1 VLIALKLIKFFSKMN
16 KKLFVI
22 FLSLIGTGTASIM
35 VSGIKLL
42 SQDLNPFMIA
52 FYRCLFGVI
61 IMLPFMIYNYPE
73 AWKTHNIK
81 LQFVRSAINVYSMIS
96 WFTAIGTLQ
105 LEKAAAIGFTTP
117 LFTTILAII
126 FLGEVIRIQR
136 ITALIIGFIGILVV
150 IRPGYIPFESGA
162 LWLLSAAITF
172 SIVIIIVK
180 KLTEKDS
187 SLTTAF
193 YQMAFMVPPTFL
205 IALFFWESININQ
218 FLLFIFVAIAG
229 FITQF
234 SFAQCLKMA
243 ETTFI
248 MPIQFTKLIWL
259 SLIGY
264 FFFMEVPD
272 IWTWIGASIIFSS
285 ILFIAY
291 REAINK
297 NSLLKTK
304 KVDKLISNY

>member
-1 VLIALKLIKFFSKMN
+1 MN
-16 KKLFVI
+16 KKLLVI
-22 FLSLIGTGTASIM
+22 FLSLIGTGTAAIM

-42 SQDLNPFMIA
+42 SQDLNPFIIA

-136 ITALIIGFIGILVV
+136 ITALIVGFIGILVV

-193 YQMAFMVPPTFL
+193 YQMAFMVPPTFF
-205 IALFFWESININQ
+205 IALFFWESINISQ

>member
-1 VLIALKLIKFFSKMN
+1 MN

-22 FLSLIGTGTASIM
+22 LLSLLGTGTAAIM

-136 ITALIIGFIGILVV
+136 ITALIVGFIGILVV

-193 YQMAFMVPPTFL
+193 YQMAFMVPPTFF

-218 FLLFIFVAIAG
+218 LLLFIFVAIAG

>member
-1 VLIALKLIKFFSKMN
+1 MN

-22 FLSLIGTGTASIM
+22 FLSLIGTGTAAIM

-42 SQDLNPFMIA
+42 SQDLNPFIIA

-193 YQMAFMVPPTFL
+193 YQMAFMVPPTFF
-205 IALFFWESININQ
+205 IALFFWESINISQ
-218 FLLFIFVAIAG
+218 ILLFIFVAIAG

>member
-1 VLIALKLIKFFSKMN
+1 MN

-22 FLSLIGTGTASIM
+22 LLSLLGTGTAAIM

-42 SQDLNPFMIA
+42 SQDLNPFIIA

-136 ITALIIGFIGILVV
+136 ITALIVGFIGILVV

-162 LWLLSAAITF
+162 LWLLTAAITF

-193 YQMAFMVPPTFL
+193 YQMAFMVPPTFF

>member
-1 VLIALKLIKFFSKMN
+1 MN

-22 FLSLIGTGTASIM
+22 LLSLLGTGTAAIM

-42 SQDLNPFMIA
+42 SQDLNPFIIA

-136 ITALIIGFIGILVV
+136 ITALIVGFIGILVV

-193 YQMAFMVPPTFL
+193 YQMAFMVPPTFF

-297 NSLLKTK
+297 NILLKTK

>member
-1 VLIALKLIKFFSKMN
+1 MN

-22 FLSLIGTGTASIM
+22 LLSLLGTGTAAIM

-42 SQDLNPFMIA
+42 SQDLNPFIIA

-136 ITALIIGFIGILVV
+136 ITALIVGFIGILVV

-193 YQMAFMVPPTFL
+193 YQMAFMVPPTFF

-272 IWTWIGASIIFSS
+272 IWTWIGASIIFTS

>member
-1 VLIALKLIKFFSKMN
+1 MN

-22 FLSLIGTGTASIM
+22 LLSLLGTGTAAIM

-42 SQDLNPFMIA
+42 SQDLNPFIIA

-61 IMLPFMIYNYPE
+61 IMLPFMIYNYQE

-136 ITALIIGFIGILVV
+136 ITALIVGFIGILVV

-193 YQMAFMVPPTFL
+193 YQMAFMVPPTFF

>member
-1 VLIALKLIKFFSKMN
+1 MN

-22 FLSLIGTGTASIM
+22 LLSLLGTGTAAIM

-42 SQDLNPFMIA
+42 SQDLNPFIIA

-136 ITALIIGFIGILVV
+136 ITALIVGFIGILVV

-193 YQMAFMVPPTFL
+193 YQMAFMVPPTFF

-264 FFFMEVPD
+264 FLFMEVPD

-297 NSLLKTK
+297 NSLLNTK

>member
-1 VLIALKLIKFFSKMN
+1 MN

-22 FLSLIGTGTASIM
+22 LLSLLGTGTAAIM

-42 SQDLNPFMIA
+42 SQDLNPFIIA

-136 ITALIIGFIGILVV
+136 ITALIVGFIGILVV

-193 YQMAFMVPPTFL
+193 YQMAFMVPPTFF

-218 FLLFIFVAIAG
+218 ILLFIFVAIAG

>member
-1 VLIALKLIKFFSKMN
+1 M
-16 KKLFVI
+16 
-22 FLSLIGTGTASIM
+22 LSLLGTGTAAIM

-42 SQDLNPFMIA
+42 SQDLNPFIIA

-136 ITALIIGFIGILVV
+136 ITALIVGFIGILVV

-193 YQMAFMVPPTFL
+193 YQMAFMVPPTFF

>member
-1 VLIALKLIKFFSKMN
+1 MN

-22 FLSLIGTGTASIM
+22 LLSLLGTGTAAIM

-42 SQDLNPFMIA
+42 SQDLNPFIIA

-61 IMLPFMIYNYPE
+61 IMFPFMIYNYPE

-136 ITALIIGFIGILVV
+136 ITALIVGFIGILVV

-193 YQMAFMVPPTFL
+193 YQMAFMVPPTFF

>member
-1 VLIALKLIKFFSKMN
+1 MN

-22 FLSLIGTGTASIM
+22 LLSLLGTGTAAIM

-42 SQDLNPFMIA
+42 SQDLNPFIIA

-96 WFTAIGTLQ
+96 WFTAIGTLK

-136 ITALIIGFIGILVV
+136 ITALIVGFIGILVV

-193 YQMAFMVPPTFL
+193 YQMAFMVPPTFF

>member
-1 VLIALKLIKFFSKMN
+1 MN

-22 FLSLIGTGTASIM
+22 FLSLLGTGTAAIM

-61 IMLPFMIYNYPE
+61 IMLPFMIYYYPE

-81 LQFVRSAINVYSMIS
+81 LQFVRCAINVYSMIS

-126 FLGEVIRIQR
+126 FLGEIIRIQR
-136 ITALIIGFIGILVV
+136 ITALIVGFIGILVV

-193 YQMAFMVPPTFL
+193 YQMAFMVPPTFF

>member
-1 VLIALKLIKFFSKMN
+1 MN

-22 FLSLIGTGTASIM
+22 FLSLIGTGTAAIM

-81 LQFVRSAINVYSMIS
+81 LQFVRCAINVYSMIS

-218 FLLFIFVAIAG
+218 ILLFIFVAIAG

>member
-1 VLIALKLIKFFSKMN
+1 MN

-22 FLSLIGTGTASIM
+22 FLSLIGTGTAAIM

-42 SQDLNPFMIA
+42 SQDLNPFIIA

-136 ITALIIGFIGILVV
+136 ITALIVGFIGILVV
-150 IRPGYIPFESGA
+150 VRPGYIPFESGA

-218 FLLFIFVAIAG
+218 ILLFIFVAIAG

-304 KVDKLISNY
+304 RVDKIISNY

>member
-1 VLIALKLIKFFSKMN
+1 MN

-22 FLSLIGTGTASIM
+22 FLSLIGTGTAAIM

-42 SQDLNPFMIA
+42 SQDLNPFIIA

-136 ITALIIGFIGILVV
+136 ITALIVGFIGILVV

-193 YQMAFMVPPTFL
+193 YQMAFMVPPTFF
-205 IALFFWESININQ
+205 IALFFWESINISQ

-304 KVDKLISNY
+304 RVDKIISNY

>member
-1 VLIALKLIKFFSKMN
+1 MN

-22 FLSLIGTGTASIM
+22 FLSLIGTGTAAIM

-42 SQDLNPFMIA
+42 SQDLNPFIIA

-136 ITALIIGFIGILVV
+136 ITALIVGFIGILVV

-162 LWLLSAAITF
+162 IWLLSAAITF

-193 YQMAFMVPPTFL
+193 YQMAFMVPPTFF

>member
-1 VLIALKLIKFFSKMN
+1 MN

-22 FLSLIGTGTASIM
+22 LLSLLGTCTAAIM

-42 SQDLNPFMIA
+42 SQDLNPFIIA

-136 ITALIIGFIGILVV
+136 ITALIVGFIGILVV

-193 YQMAFMVPPTFL
+193 YQMAFMVPPTFF
-205 IALFFWESININQ
+205 IALFFWESINISQ
-218 FLLFIFVAIAG
+218 FFLFIFVAIAG

-272 IWTWIGASIIFSS
+272 IWPWIGASIIFSS

>member
-1 VLIALKLIKFFSKMN
+1 MN

-22 FLSLIGTGTASIM
+22 LLSLLGTGTAAIM

-42 SQDLNPFMIA
+42 SQDLNPFIIA

-136 ITALIIGFIGILVV
+136 ITALIVGFIGILVV

-193 YQMAFMVPPTFL
+193 YQMAFMVPPTFF

-243 ETTFI
+243 ETTII

>member
-1 VLIALKLIKFFSKMN
+1 MN

-22 FLSLIGTGTASIM
+22 FLSLTGTGTAAIM

-42 SQDLNPFMIA
+42 SQDLNPFIIA

-73 AWKTHNIK
+73 AWKTHSIK

-136 ITALIIGFIGILVV
+136 ITALIVGFIGILVV

-193 YQMAFMVPPTFL
+193 YQMAFMVPPTFF
-205 IALFFWESININQ
+205 IALFFWESINISQ

>member
-1 VLIALKLIKFFSKMN
+1 MN

-22 FLSLIGTGTASIM
+22 LLSLLGTGTAAIM

-136 ITALIIGFIGILVV
+136 ITALIVGFIGILVV

-193 YQMAFMVPPTFL
+193 YQMAFMVPPTFF

-248 MPIQFTKLIWL
+248 MPIQFTKLIWV

>member
-1 VLIALKLIKFFSKMN
+1 MN

-22 FLSLIGTGTASIM
+22 FLSLIGTGTAAIM

-61 IMLPFMIYNYPE
+61 VMLPFMIYNYPE

-126 FLGEVIRIQR
+126 FLGEVVRIQR
-136 ITALIIGFIGILVV
+136 ITALIVGFIGILVV

-162 LWLLSAAITF
+162 LWLLTAAITF

-193 YQMAFMVPPTFL
+193 YQMAFMVPPTFF

-218 FLLFIFVAIAG
+218 ILLLIFVAIAG

-291 REAINK
+291 REAINN

>member
-1 VLIALKLIKFFSKMN
+1 MN

-22 FLSLIGTGTASIM
+22 LLSLLGSGTAAIM

-42 SQDLNPFMIA
+42 SQDLNPFIIA

-136 ITALIIGFIGILVV
+136 ITALIVGFIGILVV

-193 YQMAFMVPPTFL
+193 YQMAFMVPPTFF
-205 IALFFWESININQ
+205 IALFFWESINISQ

>member
-1 VLIALKLIKFFSKMN
+1 MN

-22 FLSLIGTGTASIM
+22 FLSLIGTGTAAIM

-61 IMLPFMIYNYPE
+61 VMLPFMIYNYPE

-136 ITALIIGFIGILVV
+136 ITALIVGFIGILVV

-193 YQMAFMVPPTFL
+193 YQMAFMVPPTFF

>member
-1 VLIALKLIKFFSKMN
+1 MN

-22 FLSLIGTGTASIM
+22 FLSLIGTGTAAIM

-42 SQDLNPFMIA
+42 SQDLNPFIIA

-136 ITALIIGFIGILVV
+136 ITALIVGFIGILVV

-193 YQMAFMVPPTFL
+193 YQMAFMVPPTFF
-205 IALFFWESININQ
+205 IALFFWESINISQ

-272 IWTWIGASIIFSS
+272 IWTWIGASIIFTS

>member
-1 VLIALKLIKFFSKMN
+1 MN

-22 FLSLIGTGTASIM
+22 LLSLLGTGTAAIM

-42 SQDLNPFMIA
+42 SQDLNPFIIA

-61 IMLPFMIYNYPE
+61 IMLPFMIYNYPD

-136 ITALIIGFIGILVV
+136 ITALIVGFIGILVV

-193 YQMAFMVPPTFL
+193 YQMAFMVPPTFF

-248 MPIQFTKLIWL
+248 MPIQFTKLVWL